1 MQNPEEVRRAAAHI
15 AEQLPGSFRPELVL
29 VCGTGFGE
37 LADMFRCIRALPFGD
52 IPGFPHAT
60 VESHAGHIIAAYL
73 GENPLLLQQGRC
85 HLYEGYTPAQV
96 CMGVRAAYI
105 LGARSLVAVNA
116 AGCLN
121 PQWNAG
127 DLMLIAD
134 HINCTGT
141 SPLVG
146 LNHDPWGP
154 RFPDMSRVYD
164 REYQQIALEA
174 AQAIGIRLER
184 GVYVGVLGPE
194 LESPAQTRMYRQ
206 AGADAIGMST
216 VLEVIAARQLGMRV
230 LAFSCL
236 SNKNLPDCME
246 ETNLE
251 DIIATVQAS
260 SEKMVRLLGASL
272 PYVLRG
278 AKSL

>member
-1 MQNPEEVRRAAAHI
+1 MQNFEEVQRVAGYILER
-15 AEQLPGSFRPELVL
+15 LPGSFRPELAL

-37 LADMFRCIRALPFGD
+37 LEDMFHCVRFIPFED
-52 IPGFPHAT
+52 IPGFPRAT
-60 VESHAGHIIAAYL
+60 VASHAGRFAAAYFA
-73 GENPLLLQQGRC
+73 EKPLLLQQGRC

-96 CMGVRAAYI
+96 CMGVRVAYT
-105 LGARSLVAVNA
+105 LGARSLVIANA

-121 PQWNAG
+121 PQWDTG
-127 DLMLIAD
+127 DLMLITD
-134 HINCTGT
+134 HVNCTGT

-146 LNHDPWGP
+146 SNHDSWGP

-164 REYQQIALEA
+164 PEYQRLALEA
-174 AQAIGIRLER
+174 ARTTGVRLER
-184 GVYVGVLGPE
+184 GVYAGVLGPE

-216 VLEVIAARQLGMRV
+216 VLEAIAARHLGMRV

-246 ETNLE
+246 ETGLDE
-251 DIIATVQAS
+251 IIATVQAS
-260 SEKMVRLLGASL
+260 SGKLSRLLGALL
-272 PYVLRG
+272 PHL
-278 AKSL
+278 